1 MNFPLHQ
8 ALKLI
13 AAGLFLCHI
22 SPARA
27 ETTTSSAAVSDLER
41 VQQAYAWFE
50 SGQLERALI
59 NFNQVLEHDANNL
72 SARLGQAMVL
82 QQQQRHQDAFSSYDL
97 IVQNY
102 PDHAFAWNGRGLAA
116 FNLENFDEA
125 LTSFQRATAD
135 QPVNGFFFESLAW
148 AHWCQRDYSQAAMA
162 ARQAT
167 LMYQQN
173 GETAAYPLLIAY
185 FSQLEQGQTEQAQ
198 RTLLYALNNKLANNV
213 WPSPVFD
220 FLAGR
225 LNAADLISFVTD
237 SAQETEAHTYIGLA
251 LRAQGE
257 LKQAASH
264 LDWAA
269 TKGDK
274 RVFEHTLA
282 RSLRNT
288 EKVAQL
294 DQ

>member
-1 MNFPLHQ
+1 LQ
-8 ALKLI
+8 KALKLL
-13 AAGLFLCHI
+13 AAGLCLCHA
-22 SPARA
+22 SHVRA
-27 ETTTSSAAVSDLER
+27 ETTASAAAGSDLVR
-41 VQQAYAWFE
+41 VQQAYALFE
-50 SGQLERALI
+50 SGQLDRALI
-59 NFNQVLEHDANNL
+59 DFNQLLEHDANNL

-82 QQQQRHQDAFSSYDL
+82 QQQQRHQDAFSSYDF

-116 FNLENFDEA
+116 FNLDNFDEA

-135 QPVNGFFFESLAW
+135 QPVNGFFYESLAW
-148 AHWCQRDYSQAAMA
+148 AYWCQRDYSQAAMA
-162 ARQAT
+162 AKQAT

-173 GETAAYPLLIAY
+173 GETAVYPLLIAY
-185 FSQLEQGQTEQAQ
+185 FSQLEQSQTEQAR
-198 RTLLYALNNKLANNV
+198 RTLLYALNNKPANNA

-220 FLAGR
+220 FLAGG
-225 LNAADLISFVTD
+225 LSLTDLISFVTD
-237 SAQETEAHTYIGLA
+237 SAQETEAHTYIGLY

-257 LKQAASH
+257 LQQAASH
-264 LDWAA
+264 LDWVA
-269 TKGDK
+269 TKGNK

-282 RSLRNT
+282 RSLQNT